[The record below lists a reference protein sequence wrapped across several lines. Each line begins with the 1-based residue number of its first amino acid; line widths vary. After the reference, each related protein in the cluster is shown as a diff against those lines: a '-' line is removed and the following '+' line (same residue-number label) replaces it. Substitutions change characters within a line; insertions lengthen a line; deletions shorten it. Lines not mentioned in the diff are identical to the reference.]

1 MGASRICRRVL
12 AAFIVSL
19 VVGGCAFGQT
29 PTPPP
34 QPASGPG
41 GGNYPFGAVT
51 TNGPYWANGKTLQD
65 QYKYYIFEPASPTP
79 LQAPVI
85 LFIHGYIA
93 TSPSGYQGWMN
104 HMVRKGYVV
113 VWVQY
118 QTSALTPTK
127 SYTTNARI
135 AWADALYRLQ
145 NFWWENHV
153 RPIIG
158 TNGVPQTMIVAHSVG
173 GWIGA
178 NIAATVGTA
187 FPTVPAPLALV
198 AIEPGTKNLV
208 PGEDFS
214 KISANTALVEV
225 VGDADTVA
233 CKNDAIRIFTQTTQ
247 IPPSLKNL
255 LWVQTDTHGAPAQV
269 ANHFFPNTDGFND
282 NATIDNR
289 DYNISWKLSVGT
301 AECVFGGGPDPGAC
315 VYGLG
320 AGNLLQIWMGRW
332 SDGVPVR
339 PMVYFADPTTLPAI
353 PGCPL

>member
-1 MGASRICRRVL
+1 MRTSSKRHGLALPVFIVVL
-12 AAFIVSL
+12 AQGVAAL
-19 VVGGCAFGQT
+19 GQT
-29 PTPPP
+29 PTPPS
-34 QPASGPG
+34 QPTSGPG
-41 GGNYPFGAVT
+41 GSNYPFAAVT
-51 TNGPYWANGKTLQD
+51 TNGPYWANGRIFQD

-85 LFIHGYIA
+85 LFIHGFIA
-93 TSPSGYQGWMN
+93 ITPSGYQGWID

-127 SYTTNARI
+127 SYTTNART

-145 NFWWENHV
+145 NFWWESHV
-153 RPIIG
+153 RPIMG
-158 TNGVPQTMIVAHSVG
+158 ANGQPETMIVAHSVG

-178 NIAATVGTA
+178 NIAATISTSIPAV
-187 FPTVPAPLALV
+187 PTPMALV

-214 KISANTALVEV
+214 KINPSTALVEV

-233 CKNDAIRIFTQTTQ
+233 CKNDAIKIFNQTPQ
-247 IPPSLKNL
+247 IPATLKNL
-255 LWVQTDTHGAPAQV
+255 LWVQTDTRGTPAQV

-282 NATIDNR
+282 NTTIDNR
-289 DYNISWKLSVGT
+289 DFNITWKLSVAT
-301 AECVFGGGPDPGAC
+301 AECVFGNGQDAGAC

-320 AGNLLQIWMGRW
+320 AGNLLQVWLGRW
-332 SDGVPVR
+332 SDGVPVK
-339 PMVYFADPTTLPAI
+339 PMVYFANPNTLPAI
-353 PGCPL
+353 PGCP